1 MKNLTIVTLVY
12 IILPT
17 YFFLF
22 FWVNVNYSVLSLIA
36 LTIAL
41 FLAIYRLGNHN
52 TSFTNPEFS
61 LPLSV
66 LSSGLIALVLCYFS
80 EFGSFDY
87 QSYDYQAHNFK
98 FNLLATQPLPLYDQE
113 RDIYMC
119 YYLGYY
125 IVPSLLGKITS
136 VSLIKYFA
144 FFWTWLGL
152 TLSFSW
158 IQVRLRK
165 LKIRQRLLIC
175 LLLILGSYVSI
186 ILPLLNH
193 LFPGLVAFDNNSVL
207 INGKFVLN
215 QLPIL
220 SKSMSE
226 ATQHTLPAFLAICF
240 FITAI
245 TDLRYF
251 YSFSVFILST
261 LFWTPFTAVGL
272 SLFCIYFVIK
282 GFQKDQF
289 RFIGNAALFGM
300 LLLVAYYP
308 VIIFL
313 LSSAA
318 TSMES
323 NLFIWQS
330 GSAYWPFYYLLYLFV
345 FFGIWFIFFRKE
357 LLEFDRE
364 LLLISF
370 ISFAAIG
377 LAQLGYFNDLN
388 TRASI
393 ASQVVLGMSIAY
405 AMVMHAKNI
414 IKNKF
419 LLLGGVFLVMN
430 SLSFIKFYY
439 ERLFILNVGTNNTIE
454 NPHLDLFGDNY
465 YTFLE
470 KGYQNGQEVVKQ
482 YSLKKGSLFEKYLL
496 KRN

>member
-1 MKNLTIVTLVY
+1 MKNLTIITLVY

-22 FWVNVNYSVLSLIA
+22 FWVNVNYSVLSMIA
-36 LTIAL
+36 LTVAL
-41 FLAIYRLGNHN
+41 FLAIYKLGNYN
-52 TSFTNPEFS
+52 PDTANPEFS
-61 LPLSV
+61 LSLSI

-165 LKIRQRLLIC
+165 LKTRQRLLIC

-193 LFPGLVAFDNNSVL
+193 LFSGLAVFDNNSVL

-220 SKSMSE
+220 SKSISE

-251 YSFSVFILST
+251 YAFSVFILST

-272 SLFCIYFVIK
+272 SFFCIYFVIK
-282 GFQKDQF
+282 GFQKNQF
-289 RFIGNAALFGM
+289 RFIGRAALFGI

-330 GSAYWPFYYLLYLFV
+330 GSSYWPFYYLLYLFV

-364 LLLISF
+364 LLLVSF

-393 ASQVVLGMSIAY
+393 ASQVVLGLSIAY
-405 AMVMHAKNI
+405 ALVTHAKNI

-419 LLLGGVFLVMN
+419 LLLGGVFLVLN

-439 ERLFILNVGTNNTIE
+439 ERLFILNVGTSNTIE

-482 YSLKKGSLFEKYLL
+482 YSLKKDSLFEKYLL